1 MSESARSG
9 NAHRQTIER
18 PSGTPKSPHPFQDTT
33 LSARQTANNDH
44 ALSCRLPT
52 FPKPSTASGRL
63 DLHTV
68 SNGPGLG
75 RSDKPSLD
83 DPSQHLEASR
93 HIFSSQCIRTGIRLL
108 KPMQTGFSLLGYLF
122 VRHPPKSGEL
132 SGIEPLT
139 PCLQSRCSPSG
150 ATAPIKGVIRCR
162 STASGGLNLKPTAGH
177 TTLLTKTWWA
187 RVDSNYRPHAYQ
199 ACALTN

>member
-9 NAHRQTIER
+9 NAHGQTIR
-18 PSGTPKSPHPFQDTT
+18 TDPRHQHPLFRS
-33 LSARQTANNDH
+33 LSISRTGNNDH

-52 FPKPSTASGRL
+52 FPKPSTASDRL

-75 RSDKPSLD
+75 RRHQPPFD
-83 DPSQHLEASR
+83 DQSQHLEASR

-108 KPMQTGFSLLGYLF
+108 KPMQTGFFSQRQGWQSPIGRRPSQQNHLRALTASLTICF
-122 VRHPPKSGEL
+122 FQNTTMVEL

-139 PCLQSRCSPSG
+139 PCLQSRCSPS
-150 ATAPIKGVIRCR
+150 
-162 STASGGLNLKPTAGH
+162 
-177 TTLLTKTWWA
+177 
-187 RVDSNYRPHAYQ
+187 
-199 ACALTN
+199 

>member
-18 PSGTPKSPHPFQDTT
+18 QSGTPKSPHPFQDTT

-122 VRHPPKSGEL
+122 VRHPPKSGGAERDRTADPLLAKQVL
-132 SGIEPLT
+132 SQL
-139 PCLQSRCSPSG
+139 SYSPKQGTDQMSV
-150 ATAPIKGVIRCR
+150 KGVRRPQPQTDRR
-162 STASGGLNLKPTAGH
+162 SHDTAH
-177 TTLLTKTWWA
+177 
-187 RVDSNYRPHAYQ
+187 
-199 ACALTN
+199 